1 MLKRKP
7 KVLTPEQMEEIRTKD
22 FFDCILPG
30 TIKFLSDHY
39 IVGDSYRCAWVIREY
54 PPSTEEQA
62 ILSQLADLSGVTLR
76 IYHRLVESMEQRKI
90 IQNATRR
97 NKLKSGGNDVNETI
111 EAEGNLQDVVELLAN
126 LRKNREP
133 LLHCSVFIE
142 LKARN
147 MDGLKE
153 LQSDIA
159 MELTRSKISVDRL
172 TLRQKEGFLSV
183 LPVGANQFGS
193 QYERVLPASSVANLY
208 PFITGTEMKKRDDF
222 NRLLRDCRK
231 RKIDR
236 VITKTVSRFA
246 RNTAELL
253 TVVRALKELGV
264 SVYFEEQGIDTET
277 LDLEMIL
284 TFPGMAAQ
292 KESETIS
299 ENMRWS
305 YRKRMETGEFNC
317 CRAAYG
323 YSLIDGELQ
332 INEAEAKVV
341 RRIFHLYLQ
350 GCGKQAIA
358 NQLNT
363 EGVPKRYGQKT
374 WYLSA
379 IDYVLNNERYMG
391 DSLLQKSYTT
401 ETLPFRKKRNHGEK
415 AQYYVENS
423 NPAII
428 SRETYQATQEL
439 QKRRF
444 TDRHVPKNQYPF
456 SGMLKCPVC
465 GHNYRRQAANGTAYW
480 LCSYKASGRTEC
492 GCERI
497 SEQAVMEAFTRMSD
511 KLTDNRE
518 ELLGD
523 LIRQLEKLQSRT
535 SGSGEKVYEL
545 NRQIADINAQSLV
558 VAQLHGSGIL
568 NNAEYAVQSGELN
581 RRASELRSE
590 RRRILMEDEDN
601 EVIESLKALND
612 TIADYTPTGRF
623 DEELFGQIVE
633 SVTVISGNVLRFC
646 LAGGL
651 ALTEKI

>member
-1 MLKRKP
+1 MK
-7 KVLTPEQMEEIRTKD
+7 TITEITTKQ
-22 FFDCILPG
+22 P
-30 TIKFLSDHY
+30 
-39 IVGDSYRCAWVIREY
+39 AA
-54 PPSTEEQA
+54 A
-62 ILSQLADLSGVTLR
+62 ILRLAPYCRVSSDSEDQRHSFAAQVKYYTEYTAAHPEYELVD
-76 IYHRLVESMEQRKI
+76 IY
-90 IQNATRR
+90 A
-97 NKLKSGGNDVNETI
+97 D
-111 EAEGNLQDVVELLAN
+111 EG
-126 LRKNREP
+126 
-133 LLHCSVFIE
+133 
-142 LKARN
+142 
-147 MDGLKE
+147 
-153 LQSDIA
+153 
-159 MELTRSKISVDRL
+159 
-172 TLRQKEGFLSV
+172 
-183 LPVGANQFGS
+183 
-193 QYERVLPASSVANLY
+193 
-208 PFITGTEMKKRDDF
+208 ITGTEMKKRDDF

-350 GCGKQAIA
+350 GYGKQAIA

-363 EGVPKRYGQKT
+363 EGVPKRYDQKT

-601 EVIESLKALND
+601 EIIESLKALND
-612 TIADYTPTGRF
+612 TIADYTPTGGF